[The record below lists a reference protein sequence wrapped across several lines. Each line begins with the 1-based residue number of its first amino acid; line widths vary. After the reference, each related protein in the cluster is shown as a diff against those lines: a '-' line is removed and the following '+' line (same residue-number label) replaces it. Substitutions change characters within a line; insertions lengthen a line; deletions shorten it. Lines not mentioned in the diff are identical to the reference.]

1 MPQAVTHFL
10 IPVILLELFRE
21 FFVKNKKAFPIHY
34 VFIAGLAGL
43 LPDFDV
49 AAYYILSFF
58 GFTIQEVHR
67 TFSHTLFVPL
77 LFLLLGLFFWK
88 FKNKELG
95 EHHLKLKNI
104 FFVIAFGT
112 FIHLLLDVTI
122 SGVVM
127 PLYPLSTFAFGL
139 NLITLFPPA
148 WQSTILPTLDA
159 ILLIL
164 WMIYLETKHKIS
176 KFL

>member
-10 IPVILLELFRE
+10 IPVILLEIFRE
-21 FFVKNKKAFPIHY
+21 FFVKNKKTFPVHY

-58 GFTIQEVHR
+58 GLTLQQVHR
-67 TFSHTLFVPL
+67 TFSHTLFLPL

-104 FFVIAFGT
+104 FFAIAFGT
-112 FIHLLLDVTI
+112 FIHLLLDATA

-127 PLYPLSTFAFGL
+127 PLYPFFTFTVGL
-139 NLITLFPPA
+139 NLILLLPSQ

-159 ILLIL
+159 VLLIF
-164 WMIYLETKHKIS
+164 WMVYLELKHKIS
-176 KFL
+176 NLI